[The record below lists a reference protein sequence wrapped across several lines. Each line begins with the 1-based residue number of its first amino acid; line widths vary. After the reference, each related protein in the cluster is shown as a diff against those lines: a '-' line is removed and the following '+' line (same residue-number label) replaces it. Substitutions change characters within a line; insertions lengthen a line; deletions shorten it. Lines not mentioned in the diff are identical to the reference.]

1 MTEFIGS
8 LIGLLMGLA
17 LSIFLLRRKWR
28 RDDTATL
35 AKPGAAMRW
44 AEHPELYHAV
54 LNARRP
60 ERSRVPDPGKQALEI
75 LQRGENCDW
84 YSLQHTD
91 ELHEAFDCLEIYWR
105 TYVEYPERN
114 EHRYGRGPFELK
126 AGFRVRW
133 HVAATRHSYVEAV
146 GLDLMSTILEA
157 RERADALCAR
167 TEEEKAMGSEHP
179 ILEEWKRAGPGRSY
193 TWHGLDVDQWYVRVD
208 FPGGTC
214 WTKHP
219 KLDHAVLNVLA
230 KARAMAAAEEERTP

>member
-1 MTEFIGS
+1 MKEFWSI
-8 LIGLLMGLA
+8 LLGLLMGTA
-17 LSIFLLRRKWR
+17 ISIFRLRRKWR
-28 RDDTATL
+28 REEEAAL
-35 AKPGAAMRW
+35 AKPGAAMR
-44 AEHPELYHAV
+44 AV
-54 LNARRP
+54 REAAIQTSPVRAFAA
-60 ERSRVPDPGKQALEI
+60 SARVPDPGKQALEI

-84 YSLQHTD
+84 YSIQHTD
-91 ELHEAFDCLEIYWR
+91 EQHEAFDCLEIYWR
-105 TYVEYPERN
+105 TNVEHPERN
-114 EHRYGRGPFELK
+114 ELRYGRGPFELK

-146 GLDLMSTILEA
+146 GLDLMTTILEA

-167 TEEEKAMGSEHP
+167 MAEEKAMGSEHP

-230 KARAMAAAEEERTP
+230 KARAIAAAEAPSP